1 MDVEFDDAAASALIG
16 VARAVDD
23 ALRAQG
29 ATRRSAA
36 ETAMDGFSGR
46 YAELLCIACATES
59 EERGRLSRAMDDLA
73 RQVRRSKQQAEAE
86 NVRRRELVAWQ
97 MRDADR
103 DERNRAAFFGEIVG
117 DVEKIFDPRP
127 TSPPLDPSPISIA
140 FSSTQRTRTSSGAG
154 SASSGADTDHLRAF
168 VVQAKACNVVLR
180 HQVERLSKAWTRF
193 VASSSWV
200 PIGTVSFLSGAMQLV
215 DENDEDVVWV
225 EHIATAFEQAGS
237 GTLTNRSLDLA
248 VAAFLEAQGN
258 DPVDLLSHMDPEV
271 AAAWLAANPSVLE
284 GLVTSPPSWGTPSTI
299 LQAIVA
305 AERAI
310 GAEPAHYASVLQQ
323 LYVTRAAEKTGIDLA
338 TWNTSWG
345 APALMGQVAG
355 SYEYYASLYLDNP
368 DFTWAGMANLVG
380 PDFAAGFLDL
390 HSFRDH
396 VATIAPLL
404 PPSMRP
410 FSDQLAGMG
419 EDELAFYEKTFLDM
433 QKNIFF
439 DASTMHEAYL
449 DDGMAGIMELQAA
462 GLLRGPNQSEQQ
474 AAVSAQTTLEAWQDI
489 DNGIRTGRTD
499 LVDSGNE
506 ALLYREQHD
515 TIQRGYDQMRDHD
528 PTGEALT
535 TMLGIVGDASIP
547 DTMTLG
553 QYEGGFSVPLDYM
566 PSIPG
571 VQGQIETWNIPT
583 TNISD
588 FRVRWDY
595 IENDTLPAWQEL
607 AHGDPERARELVGDS
622 VPDRIDE
629 RRLDDRLGGLLDD
642 LHDAEFAWQ

>member
-1 MDVEFDDAAASALIG
+1 MGVHFDDAAASALIR
-16 VARAVDD
+16 VARAADD
-23 ALRAQG
+23 AFTGQG
-29 ATRRSAA
+29 TTRRSAA
-36 ETAMDGFSGR
+36 ETAMDGFSGG
-46 YAELLCIACATES
+46 YADLFRVACATES
-59 EERGRLSRAMDDLA
+59 EERGRLAHAMDDLA
-73 RQVRRSKQQAEAE
+73 QQVERARRQATAE
-86 NVRRRELVAWQ
+86 NAR
-97 MRDADR
+97 R
-103 DERNRAAFFGEIVG
+103 DELASWQARDTERDDRNRASFMGDLVG
-117 DVEKIFDPRP
+117 DVEEFFDPRP
-127 TSPPLDPSPISIA
+127 TTPAVSPTPISVA
-140 FSSTQRTRTSSGAG
+140 FSSTQRTRTSSGNG
-154 SASSGADTDHLRAF
+154 SGTSSATTENLRTF

-180 HQVERLSKAWTRF
+180 QQLGLVSGAWARF
-193 VASSSWV
+193 VGGSSWV
-200 PIGTVSFLSGAMQLV
+200 PLGTVSFVDGGSRLA
-215 DENDEDVVWV
+215 DENDEDVAWV

-284 GLVTSPPSWGTPSTI
+284 GLVTSPPKWGTPSTI

-310 GAEPAHYASVLQQ
+310 GAEPLHYASVLQQ

-338 TWNTSWG
+338 TWDTSRG
-345 APALMGQVAG
+345 APALLGQVAG

-396 VATIAPLL
+396 IATIAPLL

-410 FSDQLAGMG
+410 LTDQVAQMG
-419 EDELAFYEKTFLDM
+419 DDELAFYEKTFLDM
-433 QKNIFF
+433 QKNIFY

-449 DDGMAGIMELQAA
+449 ADGMAGITELQAA
-462 GLLRGPNQSEQQ
+462 GLLKGPNQSEQQ
-474 AAVSAQTTLEAWQDI
+474 AAVSSQTTLEAWQDI
-489 DNGIRTGRTD
+489 DTGIRTGRTD

-515 TIQRGYDQMRDHD
+515 TIQRSYDRMRDRE

-547 DTMTLG
+547 GTKTLG
-553 QYEGGFSVPLDYM
+553 QYEGGFSVPLDYV
-566 PSIPG
+566 PILPG
-571 VQGQIETWNIPT
+571 VQGQIETFNIPT
-583 TNISD
+583 TNISE
-588 FRVRWDY
+588 FEVRWDY

-607 AHGDPERARELVGDS
+607 AHGDPERARELVGGS
-622 VPDRIDE
+622 VPDRIDD
-629 RRLDDRLGGLLDD
+629 RRLDHRLGGLLDD
-642 LHDAEFAWQ
+642 LHDTEFVWQ